1 MKGQLLKR
9 QSLTFCE
16 KGACINHLDGRAER
30 GVLLT
35 RIHGPRMARL
45 QALCAGSHVKKRDL
59 IRGTVRHFIGS
70 FTLGV

>member
-1 MKGQLLKR
+1 MRKVPALIISMG
-9 QSLTFCE
+9 
-16 KGACINHLDGRAER
+16 ER

-35 RIHGPRMARL
+35 RIHGPRTARL